1 MLSKVSGP
9 LCKLCLGDL
18 SSHFIC
24 CILQQLLQIA
34 HHQLTSS
41 SHCIHASFNLFIS
54 SLCCRHNCRL
64 FWSHLPSDE
73 LAGNK
78 YIAIQRMAQAAGLAQ
93 LEENSHLCVH
103 PKFGPWIALR
113 CALVFDN
120 VPYAEPQAVPHIKPL
135 SVSTQQ
141 YIQMAMR
148 SALRKP
154 SINLE
159 DAGQDKPRFL
169 HRAFT

>member
-1 MLSKVSGP
+1 M
-9 LCKLCLGDL
+9 
-18 SSHFIC
+18 
-24 CILQQLLQIA
+24 
-34 HHQLTSS
+34 
-41 SHCIHASFNLFIS
+41 
-54 SLCCRHNCRL
+54 
-64 FWSHLPSDE
+64 PSDE

-120 VPYAEPQAVPHIKPL
+120 VLYTEPQAVPHFKPL

-159 DAGQDKPRFL
+159 DAGQDNPELHAQSVYMTSNVIWLSLTELPMCSCMALRRPLYNKFL
-169 HRAFT
+169 GPLHT